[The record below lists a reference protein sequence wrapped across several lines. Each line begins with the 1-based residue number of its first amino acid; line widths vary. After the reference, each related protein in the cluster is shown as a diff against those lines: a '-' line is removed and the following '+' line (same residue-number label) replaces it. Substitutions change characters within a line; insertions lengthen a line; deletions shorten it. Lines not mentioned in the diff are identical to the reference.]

1 MALIVNN
8 ENKMNTAIHIF
19 ARSFEF
25 ASLALF
31 NPDMLVLPQK
41 LFHVL
46 ERIANALTVIG
57 LVFAILFQKLKDC

>member
-1 MALIVNN
+1 MLFKVRSENATNN
-8 ENKMNTAIHIF
+8 TIH
-19 ARSFEF
+19 SFVLSLDV
-25 ASLALF
+25 ASFALF

-57 LVFAILFQKLKDC
+57 LVFAILFQKV